1 MTTCTPCGVAPVP
14 QLPGWPALVTGRSC
28 PPGFY
33 LDGRVKRTTCDSVTG
48 WAAIPG
54 GALTYLDCVPCT
66 QCTTGSG
73 GMIDSIDIQCPPFN
87 FFYSTKTPAGN
98 KTCSATAACESI
110 YVPGTTPKY
119 TNPKA
124 FNNDG
129 GFWPPSANLSAYC
142 VYTHDAHLPGYGGN
156 PNMPSSPSMGPFVFV
171 AGYFRVPGAWGFF
184 RPGTDAATQGGY
196 VPDVLPYYRECDN
209 STVMQIPNSIENT
222 NLTADALSLLNGH
235 TWAWEDD
242 CQPFLIR
249 QCAANNWATTQHS
262 AAKPGLPYLVAC
274 TPCPADSQAPAGF
287 AAACTC
293 NAGFASASE
302 LWGAL
307 ALTRRCDDGSIP
319 SLVLVDIIHS
329 LEGAEDTGYCHSCLN
344 VGIQCPSDG
353 ADYVKAVVMCP
364 GSGVAPRSPPSC
376 PL

>member
-1 MTTCTPCGVAPVP
+1 MTNC
-14 QLPGWPALVTGRSC
+14 
-28 PPGFY
+28 
-33 LDGRVKRTTCDSVTG
+33 
-48 WAAIPG
+48 
-54 GALTYLDCVPCT
+54 
-66 QCTTGSG
+66 
-73 GMIDSIDIQCPPFN
+73 
-87 FFYSTKTPAGN
+87 
-98 KTCSATAACESI
+98 
-110 YVPGTTPKY
+110 
-119 TNPKA
+119 
-124 FNNDG
+124 
-129 GFWPPSANLSAYC
+129 
-142 VYTHDAHLPGYGGN
+142 
-156 PNMPSSPSMGPFVFV
+156 GPF
-171 AGYFRVPGAWGFF
+171 RKQGA
-184 RPGTDAATQGGY
+184 Y

-209 STVMQIPNSIENT
+209 STVMQIPNSIETT
-222 NLTADALSLLNGH
+222 NLTVDALSLLNGH

-344 VGIQCPSDG
+344 VGIQCPEDG

-364 GSGVAPRSPPSC
+364 GSGVAPRFPPSY
-376 PL
+376 PP